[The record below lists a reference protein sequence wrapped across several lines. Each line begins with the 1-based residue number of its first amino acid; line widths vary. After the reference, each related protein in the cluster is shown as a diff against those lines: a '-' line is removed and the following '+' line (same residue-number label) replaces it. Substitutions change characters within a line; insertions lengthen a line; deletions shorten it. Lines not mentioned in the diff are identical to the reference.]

1 MRDPSVVRVL
11 RCEFHK
17 GEGQTGF
24 DPPVWRESHEVV
36 VDPRGGIF
44 VEYHAVRYDEYASR
58 EAERAALAAR
68 VERAEARLRAATT
81 TSPCLCG
88 VLRPYLREGVKCW
101 RCRVDAALKEGS
113 TRE

>member
-1 MRDPSVVRVL
+1 MSDPSVVRVL

-24 DPPVWRESHEVV
+24 DPPVWRESREVV

-58 EAERAALAAR
+58 ETERAALAAR
-68 VERAEARLRAATT
+68 VERAEAL
-81 TSPCLCG
+81 
-88 VLRPYLREGVKCW
+88 LREARKCIDPRSEW
-101 RCRVDAALKEGS
+101 NMDEEAILAKRIDAALKEGS